1 MQNIWTGKRSPGT
14 PNYYLPVSESDSDL
28 GQCHRDSLVTSS
40 WQVWNAYHWR
50 TWRLLLCWL
59 QTVRAWFSLCSVIH
73 HRASPAMRGTDCERE
88 ESSRELRNVYRSN
101 LASGLELRLPII
113 PAGTS
118 VLLCIF
124 CCMMWIAPHDNL
136 HVFFMPP
143 TALIE
148 STRGPEAPLRK
159 YSEVIGGNRRIWSNS
174 G

>member
-1 MQNIWTGKRSPGT
+1 LCWKPGLLARQIITFQCPSQT
-14 PNYYLPVSESDSDL
+14 PNQTWGSAT
-28 GQCHRDSLVTSS
+28 VTR
-40 WQVWNAYHWR
+40 W
-50 TWRLLLCWL
+50 WL
-59 QTVRAWFSLCSVIH
+59 QVGKCEMPTIEEHGGYYCAGCKQSWFSLCSLIH
-73 HRASPAMRGTDCERE
+73 HRASPAMRGTDCERK

-118 VLLCIF
+118 ILLCIF

-136 HVFFMPP
+136 KLLHVFFKPP